1 MEFLAKI
8 KGGNFLEESLAL
20 IKYEKLS
27 TKDKLI
33 MYFLIYSF
41 LGWVFE
47 TFYAIL
53 VLGHFVKRGFLF
65 GPICPIYGFGAVIFI
80 LIFDGLKGHNMKKFL
95 ISMIVF
101 SVFEFLASWIL
112 EIVFHQRWWDY
123 SDAMFNIGGRICLSF
138 SIVWGLAGVI
148 FSNFLHPFM
157 EKKTEKILNKIP
169 INLQRAIIYS
179 LASVLIVDFVL
190 SSIKYIN
197 I

>member
-1 MEFLAKI
+1 
-8 KGGNFLEESLAL
+8 
-20 IKYEKLS
+20 
-27 TKDKLI
+27 
-33 MYFLIYSF
+33 
-41 LGWVFE
+41 
-47 TFYAIL
+47 
-53 VLGHFVKRGFLF
+53 
-65 GPICPIYGFGAVIFI
+65 
-80 LIFDGLKGHNMKKFL
+80 
-95 ISMIVF
+95 MIVF

-169 INLQRAIIYS
+169 INVQRATIYS

-190 SSIKYIN
+190 SSIKYIR